1 MEITEKTIDH
11 LAHLSKLEFSAD
23 EKAKMT
29 GDLQKI
35 LSFVEKLDEL
45 DTEGVEPMVYMN
57 DEYNKTRG
65 DIHEVTYSKE
75 AALKNAPRKDTDYF
89 KVPKVLK
96 S

>member
-11 LAHLSKLEFSAD
+11 LAHLSKLEFSAED
-23 EKAKMT
+23 KTEMV

-35 LSFVEKLDEL
+35 LSFIEQLNGL
-45 DTEGVEPMVYMN
+45 DTEGIEPMVYMN
-57 DEYNKTRG
+57 EEYNKMRE
-65 DIHEVTYSKE
+65 DIHEQTYSKQE
-75 AALKNAPRKDTDYF
+75 ALKNAPRKDTDYF

>member
-11 LAHLSKLEFSAD
+11 LAHLSKLEFSAE

-35 LSFVEKLDEL
+35 LSFVEQLSEL
-45 DTEGVEPMVYMN
+45 DTDGIEPMVYMN
-57 DEYNKTRG
+57 EEFNKMRD
-65 DIHEVTYSKE
+65 DIHEVEYSKE

-89 KVPKVLK
+89 KVPKVLR